1 VVALPDS
8 SLVSHAALHIR
19 RRIDIMARL
28 TTHVLDTTKGMP
40 AAGVLIELS
49 RIDAAGFRT
58 LIKRVATNADGRTD
72 EPLLAGA
79 SLIAGQYELVF
90 AIGDYFRSMKVA
102 LPSPAFLDI
111 VPVRFGVADANGHY
125 HVPLLATPWSYSTYR
140 GS

>member
-1 VVALPDS
+1 
-8 SLVSHAALHIR
+8 
-19 RRIDIMARL
+19 MARL

-40 AAGVLIELS
+40 AGGVIIELS

-58 LIKRVATNADGRTD
+58 LIKRVATNTDGRTD

-79 SLIAGQYELVF
+79 SLIAGQYELTF
-90 AIGDYFRSMKVA
+90 SIGDYFRAKNTA

-111 VPVRFGVADANGHY
+111 VPIRFGIADAGGHY
-125 HVPLLATPWSYSTYR
+125 HVPLLASPWSYSTYR